1 MDGPSWE
8 LAIAFLPPL
17 AAAGLT
23 SMGLWFSERLKDRD
37 AAQRRLKAISEEL
50 TRVQYL
56 RSWLKTYDLI
66 SGTVRD
72 GVTGARDG
80 VCRDL
85 IDSHNRLS
93 LALQQHPGEDVP
105 SAAYRAWKRA
115 LLVPL
120 KRPMSRALRWGYWF
134 FLVLSIVLTLAFMTS
149 GYETT
154 DGSPSSPLTVFA
166 SGLIL
171 FVPFF
176 AVALIFRAGAL
187 ALEHRYLAGRT
198 SAQITPPPAPGA
210 TSQFLFRPSPAKH
223 PQQSSMAPP
232 FIQGSPG
239 GAPFPPT
246 ATNYPNTQTGSQPAP
261 MNPPRRPTR

>member
-23 SMGLWFSERLKDRD
+23 SLGLWFSERLKDRD
-37 AAQRRLKAISEEL
+37 AAQQRLKAISEEL

-66 SGTVRD
+66 SGTLRD
-72 GVTGARDG
+72 GVAGARDG

-93 LALQQHPGEDVP
+93 LALQQNPGEDVP

-115 LLVPL
+115 LLIPIR
-120 KRPMSRALRWGYWF
+120 RPSSRGLRWGYWF

-149 GYETT
+149 GYETA

-176 AVALIFRAGAL
+176 AVALIFRASAL
-187 ALEHRYLAGRT
+187 GLEHRYSPRGT
-198 SAQITPPPAPGA
+198 SARITPPAWDGDHRFPSHP
-210 TSQFLFRPSPAKH
+210 SQANQ
-223 PQQSSMAPP
+223 PQQSPMEPP

-239 GAPFPPT
+239 AIPFPPT
-246 ATNYPNTQTGSQPAP
+246 AMKHPG
-261 MNPPRRPTR
+261 TRTD